1 MTRFN
6 KEAPGLPTSVHSRTM
21 RVGACRHL
29 RYIGWIPGNP
39 HRAFKPEGIMR
50 RSIKGLASKHTLT
63 EKAYACIKE
72 GIVRGEIEEGVFL
85 SEKDIKKRYG
95 IGRTPFREACN
106 RLHHEHLLE
115 VVPRRGYLVPE
126 MSLQEVRDLFELR
139 VLVEGAIA
147 ELAAARANPREI
159 EDLARLAEQSSP
171 PGFSRQGHYDRA
183 ETNTNF
189 HLCLASMAH
198 NRELMRLEKS
208 VLERTKR
215 LAYNVARSTGVRG
228 KEMSLTS
235 LHRPIVEAIRR
246 GDRAA
251 ARRAVV
257 HDIQQAQTIL
267 VGLAGDFEDLDGQH
281 SDSKSKPH
289 QSRSA
294 SGSGDPP
301 VNSSP

>member
-1 MTRFN
+1 MGRN
-6 KEAPGLPTSVHSRTM
+6 
-21 RVGACRHL
+21 
-29 RYIGWIPGNP
+29 
-39 HRAFKPEGIMR
+39 
-50 RSIKGLASKHTLT
+50 IKGLASKHTLT

-85 SEKDIKKRYG
+85 SEKEIMKRYR

-147 ELAAARANPREI
+147 ELAATRANAWEI
-159 EDLARLAEQSSP
+159 DELAQLADQRSSF
-171 PGFSRQGHYDRA
+171 GISRHGDYDRA

-189 HLCLASMAH
+189 HLYLAGMAH

-215 LAYNVARSTGVRG
+215 LAYNVARSTGVRDQ
-228 KEMSLTS
+228 EMNLRS

-246 GDRAA
+246 KDRVA
-251 ARRAVV
+251 ARRAVI

-267 VGLAGDFEDLDGQH
+267 VGLGGHDFGDTDGTRDQPR
-281 SDSKSKPH
+281 SRPKPPENTAAH
-289 QSRSA
+289 GSRKHHR
-294 SGSGDPP
+294 
-301 VNSSP
+301 

>member
-1 MTRFN
+1 M
-6 KEAPGLPTSVHSRTM
+6 
-21 RVGACRHL
+21 
-29 RYIGWIPGNP
+29 
-39 HRAFKPEGIMR
+39 
-50 RSIKGLASKHTLT
+50 KGLASKHTLT

-85 SEKDIKKRYG
+85 SEKETMKRYR

-147 ELAAARANPREI
+147 ELAAARANEREI

-171 PGFSRQGHYDRA
+171 PGFSRQGDCDRA
-183 ETNTNF
+183 EINTNF
-189 HLCLASMAH
+189 HLCLANMAH
-198 NRELMRLEKS
+198 NRELMRLERS

-228 KEMSLTS
+228 REMSLPS
-235 LHRPIVEAIRR
+235 LHRPIVAAIRQR
-246 GDRAA
+246 DRIA
-251 ARRAVV
+251 ARRAII
-257 HDIQQAQTIL
+257 HDIQQGQTIL
-267 VGLAGDFEDLDGQH
+267 VGLARQDFGETEGAR
-281 SDSKSKPH
+281 KRPNSKPRCN
-289 QSRSA
+289 Q
-294 SGSGDPP
+294 SGSTLGSGKHR
-301 VNSSP
+301 N